1 MAAAFHPGIG
11 MEYDVLYLILLVVSG
26 IAAGFVNTIAGGGS
40 IFTLP
45 ALMLLGIPA
54 DVANGTNR
62 VGVVM
67 QSFAAVWRFRKHDKL
82 DQQAMLPILMPTIV
96 GALIGS
102 LVASVIPVDVLKP
115 LLLGTMVAMTL
126 LIVLK
131 PSTIPSETETA
142 FRVREKP
149 SAVGWLFLSG
159 VYGGFVQAGVGF
171 ILLTALAG
179 VLRYDLVRA
188 NALKMLCT
196 MVFSLAALA
205 VFIVQDQVLWIPG
218 LIMGVS
224 TIIGVH
230 FSVKFAVTAK
240 QTTLKWALLTMAILV
255 CTAALFS

>member
-67 QSFAAVWRFRKHDKL
+67 QSFAAVWGFRKHDKL

-102 LVASVIPVDVLKP
+102 LVASVIPVEI
-115 LLLGTMVAMTL
+115 G
-126 LIVLK
+126 
-131 PSTIPSETETA
+131 
-142 FRVREKP
+142 
-149 SAVGWLFLSG
+149 
-159 VYGGFVQAGVGF
+159 
-171 ILLTALAG
+171 
-179 VLRYDLVRA
+179 RA
-188 NALKMLCT
+188 H
-196 MVFSLAALA
+196 V
-205 VFIVQDQVLWIPG
+205 
-218 LIMGVS
+218 
-224 TIIGVH
+224 
-230 FSVKFAVTAK
+230 
-240 QTTLKWALLTMAILV
+240 
-255 CTAALFS
+255 